1 MPPSAQDRASL
12 PEAVRRY
19 QEAHDHH
26 DTEAALSAFTSDATV
41 TDENRTYQ
49 GSDQIRRWLD
59 SAATEFTYT
68 RTFVNAAET
77 APDAWVV
84 VNHLEGDFPGGRVD
98 LHYRYTL
105 AGGLISA
112 LTITPGP
119 GRR

>member
-1 MPPSAQDRASL
+1 MTPTAQDRAPL

-26 DTEAALSAFTSDATV
+26 ATETALSAFTADATV

-59 SAATEFTYT
+59 TTATEFTYT
-68 RTFVNAAET
+68 RTFVKAAKT
-77 APDAWVV
+77 AGDTWVV

-98 LHYRYTL
+98 LRYRYTL
-105 AGGLISA
+105 TGGLISA
-112 LTITPGP
+112 LAIAPGP
-119 GRR
+119 